1 MFNEQILLIADTK
14 IIQDITLNHVYDFIK
29 PSKMFPDLVEIVGRG
44 IVFAEGEDH
53 KRQRKM
59 MNPAFVHSNV
69 KVITTYCRE
78 F

>member
-1 MFNEQILLIADTK
+1 MIADTK

-29 PSKMFPDLVEIVGRG
+29 PAGMLAELGAILGRG
-44 IVFAEGEDH
+44 LVFAEGEDH

-59 MNPAFVHSNV
+59 MNPAFAHSNV